1 MSTEQAESK
10 PAVAAHSQGET
21 HTAPA
26 VTANSQVD
34 ITQQAT
40 TTTTQRV
47 KNPKRVAAGK
57 MVAERTRLAREQQKK
72 AAEAY
77 FAENEAKAA
86 TEAPEPAPTNEEEGE
101 SPKRSGGEKNNGL
114 STTQWLAVGSIVV
127 SLIGIY
133 YKREELKAMA
143 KPVFDKIK
151 TPEPAP
157 EPASVEPEPA
167 RATQR
172 KGF

>member
-1 MSTEQAESK
+1 MLRIHLRFRMSTEQTESV
-10 PAVAAHSQGET
+10 PQVET
-21 HTAPA
+21 QTAPA
-26 VTANSQVD
+26 DD

-40 TTTTQRV
+40 TPTA
-47 KNPKRVAAGK
+47 KRVAARK

-72 AAEAY
+72 AAEAHH
-77 FAENEAKAA
+77 AENEAKAA
-86 TEAPEPAPTNEEEGE
+86 TSAPEPAPTTEEGE
-101 SPKRSGGEKNNGL
+101 SLKRSGGEKNSGL
-114 STTQWLAVGSIVV
+114 STTQWLAVSSIVV

-157 EPASVEPEPA
+157 EPAHVEPA

-172 KGF
+172 KGLKKMI